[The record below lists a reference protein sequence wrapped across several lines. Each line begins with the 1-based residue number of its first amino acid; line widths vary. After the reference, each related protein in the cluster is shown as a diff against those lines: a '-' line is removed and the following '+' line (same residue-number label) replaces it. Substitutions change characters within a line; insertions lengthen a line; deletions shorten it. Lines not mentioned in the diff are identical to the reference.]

1 MTPQAG
7 QRTGEEPR
15 RIMSSSNIVNV
26 VIAGLGG
33 QGILRASD
41 ILADAAFRAG
51 RSVKK
56 AEVHGMSQR
65 GGSVHSDVRFAPES
79 GGKVLSPMVPAGEAD
94 FLVVLDET
102 QVETNRSALAS
113 DGQLLTIGLLDGVE
127 LPHSRSANVAMLGC
141 LSTRLDLDETSFREA
156 IESHFPADLRE
167 ANLRAF
173 EVGRSAG

>member
-1 MTPQAG
+1 
-7 QRTGEEPR
+7 
-15 RIMSSSNIVNV
+15 MSSSNIINV

-65 GGSVHSDVRFAPES
+65 GGSVHSDVRFAGNA
-79 GGKVLSPMVPAGEAD
+79 GGEVLSPMVPAGEAD

-102 QVETNRSALAS
+102 QVETNRSALAG
-113 DGQLLTIGLLDGVE
+113 DGELLTVALLAGAE
-127 LPHSRSANVAMLGC
+127 LPHARSVNVAMLGC
-141 LSTRLDLDETSFREA
+141 LSRRLDLDEASFRDA
-156 IESHFPADLRE
+156 IEAHFPADLKDV
-167 ANLRAF
+167 NLRAF